1 MELIPRKDYLRQL
14 RTFRDTQLIKV
25 ITGVRR
31 CGKTTLMTLFI
42 NELKAGG
49 IEDERIVRI
58 NFEDYDA
65 IELTD
70 PKALHAYLKSKLQP
84 GKTVYF
90 FLDEIQN
97 VSDFQRVI
105 DSLYI
110 RDNVDIYLTGSNGTM
125 LSSDLATLLSG
136 RYVEIKMLPMSFG
149 EFVEGTHANG
159 SLSKSYRRYLEV
171 GSFPYALSLP
181 NAEAVRTYYEES
193 SAQSC
198 SRIWRCG

>member
-1 MELIPRKDYLRQL
+1 MQTHVILEFSPTPLQNTPKMELIPRKDYLRQL

-105 DSLYI
+105 DSLFPI
-110 RDNVDIYLTGSNGTM
+110 AKGGAAAVLRPRHT
-125 LSSDLATLLSG
+125 
-136 RYVEIKMLPMSFG
+136 VEREVCRNQDAPDVL
-149 EFVEGTHANG
+149 
-159 SLSKSYRRYLEV
+159 RRV
-171 GSFPYALSLP
+171 
-181 NAEAVRTYYEES
+181 
-193 SAQSC
+193 C
-198 SRIWRCG
+198 

>member
-125 LSSDLATLLSG
+125 LSSDLATGSVRISVSG
-136 RYVEIKMLPMSFG
+136 EVIPGAAQRGCPL
-149 EFVEGTHANG
+149 
-159 SLSKSYRRYLEV
+159 YL
-171 GSFPYALSLP
+171 
-181 NAEAVRTYYEES
+181 R
-193 SAQSC
+193 C
-198 SRIWRCG
+198 SMPDLMR

>member
-105 DSLYI
+105 DSLYS
-110 RDNVDIYLTGSNGTM
+110 RDNVDI
-125 LSSDLATLLSG
+125 
-136 RYVEIKMLPMSFG
+136 
-149 EFVEGTHANG
+149 
-159 SLSKSYRRYLEV
+159 
-171 GSFPYALSLP
+171 
-181 NAEAVRTYYEES
+181 
-193 SAQSC
+193 
-198 SRIWRCG
+198 